1 MDAITLTQGVFILLA
16 VISIGGSLIVV
27 LARNIFHAV
36 LGMVVAF
43 FGVAGI
49 YILLHFPF
57 IAVLQ
62 LFIYIGGVGVL
73 IAVAIVVTER
83 AMMPVERTSN
93 EPLMAAVLSI
103 AALVALVV
111 MMFQPHLP
119 AAQRLTWPSG
129 PLVEE
134 VPDQLLRLGQG
145 LVDAHG
151 FALPFELVSLLL
163 VVVLMG
169 SLYLAK
175 ERS

>member
-1 MDAITLTQGVFILLA
+1 MDAITVTQGVFLLLA

-36 LGMVVAF
+36 LGMIVAF

-93 EPLMAAVLSI
+93 EPLMAVVLSI
-103 AALVALVV
+103 AALVALLV

-163 VVVLMG
+163 VVVLIG

>member
-1 MDAITLTQGVFILLA
+1 MDAITLTQGVFLLLA
-16 VISIGGSLIVV
+16 VISIAGSLIVV

-36 LGMVVAF
+36 LGMIVAF
-43 FGVAGI
+43 FGVAGV

-73 IAVAIVVTER
+73 VAVAIVVTER

-93 EPLMAAVLSI
+93 EPLMAAALSI
-103 AALVALVV
+103 AALVALLA
-111 MMFQPHLP
+111 MLFQPHIP
-119 AAQRLTWPSG
+119 TAQRLLWPSA

-163 VVVLMG
+163 VVVLIG